1 MAKRIKIHPITPH
14 QKRIFEVAD
23 VLKNGGVVLF
33 PTDSQYALGCDYR
46 NKDGVERIR
55 RIRSLGKDH
64 FFTLLCESLSNTA
77 KFANISNENFKVI
90 KKLIPGPYTFI
101 LPATR
106 EVPRLLLNPKRKT
119 IGFRVP
125 DYPITSRIIADLGAP
140 VLATTA
146 KPNSLNDVED
156 IYLGREEVLTYFDK
170 HVDLIVD
177 DQQDLIKQQSTVVNM
192 TGGDAELVRGG
203 LGLERVEEVFAHFDK
218 DLASV

>member
-101 LPATR
+101 LHQQR
-106 EVPRLLLNPKRKT
+106 E
-119 IGFRVP
+119 F
-125 DYPITSRIIADLGAP
+125 
-140 VLATTA
+140 
-146 KPNSLNDVED
+146 
-156 IYLGREEVLTYFDK
+156 
-170 HVDLIVD
+170 
-177 DQQDLIKQQSTVVNM
+177 
-192 TGGDAELVRGG
+192 
-203 LGLERVEEVFAHFDK
+203 
-218 DLASV
+218 